1 MLPPSPDKIMSE
13 SIETFW
19 KEFESLATQK
29 TEQDTT
35 VAPWIV
41 REQVKIIM
49 YSILYTL
56 YASRTSPFRT
66 FLIQIWEG
74 KTGWRLHQSYMCT
87 D

>member
-41 REQVKIIM
+41 REQVKIYNVFNTLFAIRIS
-49 YSILYTL
+49 YFSI
-56 YASRTSPFRT
+56 
-66 FLIQIWEG
+66 
-74 KTGWRLHQSYMCT
+74 
-87 D
+87 